1 MADFLINMK
10 CLSSCMPF
18 QIPPAFM
25 KKNHVPLIKLKSVFY
40 QTNVK
45 NSKYYTIGYHIKKYK

>member
-1 MADFLINMK
+1 MK